1 MPTPCVPKTTLRP
14 VIGNRRRVAIVVLLA
29 LVVLPLAGCGKK
41 GDPEPPD
48 GETSFPRTYPSQ

>member
-1 MPTPCVPKTTLRP
+1 MPSSLESRNRQHTAD
-14 VIGNRRRVAIVVLLA
+14 GHRRRVAIALLAA

-48 GETSFPRTYPSQ
+48 GDSQFPRTYPTQ